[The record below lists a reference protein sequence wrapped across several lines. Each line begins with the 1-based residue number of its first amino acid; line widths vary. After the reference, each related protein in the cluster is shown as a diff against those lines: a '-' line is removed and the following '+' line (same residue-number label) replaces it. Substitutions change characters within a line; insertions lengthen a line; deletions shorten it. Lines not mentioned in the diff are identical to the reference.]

1 MKQEQRWILHREETQ
16 MQLNF
21 DGQVIAANV
30 ATRTITGLVVPFA
43 KVGNTSAGPVR
54 FDFGAF
60 GDIDPSQ
67 IVLNSEHDRT
77 RPLGRGIGDSLEVS
91 PAGISMAFKIAPTNA
106 GNDALVEAAEGLRP
120 AFSVEAKV
128 NEYTIE
134 KGVMIVASAVLEAVA
149 QVVSPAFKDATI
161 SSVAASET
169 DPETTEAETPAEDEP
184 QENTVDEV
192 TTTVADEVTAA
203 AVVHAAAPVAYT
215 KPRSPIKTQAHFLEH
230 SIKAQRGNTESAQW
244 IMHAK
249 AEDAK
254 HLTAADDSFTTNP
267 AFKPTQFVS
276 TVVDTQ
282 IGARGAIDAIGTRA
296 LPNAGMT
303 VSIPKITT
311 SGSVAET
318 AEGNAPSE
326 TGIVSAY
333 VDATVKAYKGMQ
345 RYSVE
350 LFDRADPSF
359 YAAMLDNMRR
369 VYAQATEAAV
379 IAELTSGGTQA
390 TAVAADVDGI
400 VSFVKTEAPAAYL
413 ATGELAS
420 CYIAGTSQWSLL
432 IGAQDTTKRP
442 IFSASQPMNSAGTVG
457 TQSLRGNVMGLDLYV
472 SNKAVSTTIDESAFI
487 VVPSSVAIYESP
499 VLQLSTNVVTTGEIE
514 TMLYGYLAVKTI
526 VAGGVRRFNLT

>member
-1 MKQEQRWILHREETQ
+1 
-16 MQLNF
+16 MQLSF
-21 DGQVIAANV
+21 EGQVLAASV
-30 ATRTITGLVVPFA
+30 ETRTIRGLVVPFG
-43 KVGNTSAGPVR
+43 KSGNTSAGPVR
-54 FDFGAF
+54 FEFGAF
-60 GDIDPSQ
+60 GDIDPSE
-67 IVLNSEHDRT
+67 IVLNMEHDRT

-91 PAGISMAFKIAPTNA
+91 PAGISMAFKIAPTGA
-106 GNDALVEAAEGLRP
+106 GNDALVEASEGLRP
-120 AFSVEAKV
+120 AFSIEANV

-134 KGVMIVASAVLEAVA
+134 KGVMVVSSAKLEAVA
-149 QVVSPAFKDATI
+149 HVTNPAFKDAQI
-161 SSVAASET
+161 SQVAAC
-169 DPETTEAETPAEDEP
+169 DPEDQTTEAETPAEDEP
-184 QENTVDEV
+184 QETTVDEV
-192 TTTVADEVTAA
+192 TTPVADEVTAA

-230 SIKAQRGNTESAQW
+230 SIKAQRGSHESAEW
-244 IMHAK
+244 IAHAK

-267 AFKPTQFVS
+267 AFKPIQYVS
-276 TVVDTQ
+276 QVVDNQ

-318 AEGNAPSE
+318 AEGVAPSE

-333 VDATVKAYKGMQ
+333 VDATVKAYKGLQ

-379 IAELTSGGTQA
+379 IAELTAGGTQA
-390 TAVAADVDGI
+390 TATAADVDGI
-400 VSFVKTEAPAAYL
+400 VAFVKNETPNAYL
-413 ATGELAS
+413 STGELATR
-420 CYIAGTSQWSLL
+420 YIAGTSQWGLL
-432 IGAQDTTKRP
+432 IGAQDSTKRP
-442 IFSASQPMNSAGTVG
+442 IFSASQPQNSAGAVG

-472 SNKAVSTTIDESAFI
+472 SNKAVSTNIDESAFI

-514 TMLYGYLAVKTI
+514 TMLYGYMAVKTI
-526 VAGGVRRFNLT
+526 TAGGVRRFNLT

>member
-1 MKQEQRWILHREETQ
+1 MKQ
-16 MQLNF
+16 MQLSF
-21 DGQVIAANV
+21 EGQVLAASV
-30 ATRTITGLVVPFA
+30 ETRTIRGLVVPFG
-43 KVGNTSAGPVR
+43 KSGNTSAGPVR
-54 FDFGAF
+54 FEFGAF
-60 GDIDPSQ
+60 GDIDPSE
-67 IVLNSEHDRT
+67 IVLNMEHDRT

-91 PAGISMAFKIAPTNA
+91 PAGISMAFKIAPTGA
-106 GNDALVEAAEGLRP
+106 GNDALVEASEGLRP
-120 AFSVEAKV
+120 AFSIEANV

-134 KGVMIVASAVLEAVA
+134 KGVMVVSSAKLEAVA
-149 QVVSPAFKDATI
+149 HVTNPAFKDAQI
-161 SSVAASET
+161 SQVAAC
-169 DPETTEAETPAEDEP
+169 DPEDQTTEAETPAEDEP
-184 QENTVDEV
+184 QETTVDEV
-192 TTTVADEVTAA
+192 TTPVADEVTAA

-230 SIKAQRGNTESAQW
+230 SIKAQRGSHESAEW
-244 IMHAK
+244 IAHAK

-254 HLTAADDSFTTNP
+254 HVNAADDSFTTNP
-267 AFKPTQFVS
+267 AFKPIQYVS
-276 TVVDTQ
+276 QVVDTQ
-282 IGARGAIDAIGTRA
+282 IGARGAIDAIGTRS

-318 AEGNAPSE
+318 AEGAAPSE

-333 VDATVKAYKGMQ
+333 VDATVKAYKGLQ

-359 YAAMLDNMRR
+359 YAQMLENMRR

-379 IAELTSGGTQA
+379 IAELTAGGTQA
-390 TAVAADVDGI
+390 TATAADVDGI
-400 VSFVKTEAPAAYL
+400 VSFVKTETPAAYL
-413 ATGELAS
+413 ATGELATR
-420 CYIAGTSQWSLL
+420 YIAGTSQWGLL
-432 IGAQDTTKRP
+432 IGAQDSSKRP
-442 IFSASQPMNSAGTVG
+442 IFSASQPQNAAGAVG

-472 SNKAVSTTIDESAFI
+472 SNKAVSTNIDESAFI

>member
-1 MKQEQRWILHREETQ
+1 

-21 DGQVIAANV
+21 EGQVLAASV
-30 ATRTITGLVVPFA
+30 ETRTIRGLVVPFG
-43 KVGNTSAGPVR
+43 KSGNTSAGPVR
-54 FDFGAF
+54 FEFGAF

-67 IVLNSEHDRT
+67 IILNAEHDRT
-77 RPLGRGIGDSLEVS
+77 RPLGRGIGDSVEVS

-106 GNDALVEAAEGLRP
+106 GNDALIEATEGLRP
-120 AFSVEAKV
+120 AFSIEAKV

-134 KGVMIVASAVLEAVA
+134 KGVMVVASAVLEAVA
-149 QVVSPAFKDATI
+149 HVTNPAFKDAQI
-161 SSVAASET
+161 LEVAATEEN
-169 DPETTEAETPAEDEP
+169 PETTEAETPAEDEP
-184 QENTVDEV
+184 QETTVDEV
-192 TTTVADEVTAA
+192 TTPVADEVTAA

-230 SIKAQRGNTESAQW
+230 SIKAQRGNHESAEW
-244 IMHAK
+244 IAHAK

-254 HLTAADDSFTTNP
+254 HVNAADDSFTTNP
-267 AFKPTQFVS
+267 AFKPIQYVS
-276 TVVDTQ
+276 QVVDNQ
-282 IGARGAIDAIGTRA
+282 IGARGAIDAIGTRS

-318 AEGNAPSE
+318 AEGVGPSE
-326 TGIVSAY
+326 TGIVSSY
-333 VDATVKAYKGMQ
+333 VDATVKAYKGLQ

-359 YAAMLDNMRR
+359 YASMLENMRR

-390 TAVAADVDGI
+390 TATAADVDGI
-400 VSFVKTEAPAAYL
+400 VSFVKTETPAAYL
-413 ATGELAS
+413 ATGELATR
-420 CYIAGTSQWSLL
+420 YIAGTSQWGLL
-432 IGAQDTTKRP
+432 IGAQDSTKRP
-442 IFSASQPMNSAGTVG
+442 IFSASQPQNAAGAVG

-472 SNKAVSTTIDESAFI
+472 SNKAVSTSIDESAFI

-514 TMLYGYLAVKTI
+514 TMLYGYLAVKVVT
-526 VAGGVRRFNLT
+526 AGGVRRFNLT

>member
-1 MKQEQRWILHREETQ
+1 

-21 DGQVIAANV
+21 EGQVLAASV
-30 ATRTITGLVVPFA
+30 ETRTIKGLVVPFA

-54 FDFGAF
+54 FEFGAF

-67 IVLNSEHDRT
+67 IVLNMEHDRT
-77 RPLGRGIGDSLEVS
+77 RPLGRGIAGSEEVT
-91 PAGISMAFKIAPTNA
+91 PAGISMAFKIAPTGA
-106 GNDALVEAAEGLRP
+106 GNDALVEASEGLRP
-120 AFSVEAKV
+120 AFSIEANV
-128 NEYTIE
+128 GEYTIE
-134 KGVMIVASAVLEAVA
+134 KGVMVVSSAKLEAVA
-149 QVVSPAFKDATI
+149 HVTNPAFKDAQI
-161 SSVAASET
+161 SQVAAC
-169 DPETTEAETPAEDEP
+169 DPDDQATEAEIPAEDEP
-184 QENTVDEV
+184 QETTVDEV
-192 TTTVADEVTAA
+192 TTPVADEVTAA

-230 SIKAQRGNTESAQW
+230 SIKAQRGSLESAEW
-244 IMHAK
+244 IAHAK

-254 HLTAADDSFTTNP
+254 HLTAADDSFSTNP

-276 TVVDTQ
+276 TVIDTQ

-296 LPNAGMT
+296 LPQAGMT

-318 AEGNAPSE
+318 GEGAGPSE
-326 TGIVSAY
+326 TGIVSSY
-333 VDATVKAYKGMQ
+333 VDATVKAYKGLQ

-350 LFDRADPSF
+350 LFDRASPDF

-390 TAVAADVDGI
+390 TATAADVDGI
-400 VSFVKTEAPAAYL
+400 VAFVKNETPAAYL
-413 ATGELAS
+413 ATGELATR
-420 CYIAGTSQWSLL
+420 YIAGTSQWGLL
-432 IGAQDTTKRP
+432 IGAQDSTKRP
-442 IFSASQPMNSAGTVG
+442 IFSAANPQNAAGAVG

-472 SNKAVSTTIDESAFI
+472 SNKAVATNIDESAFI

-514 TMLYGYLAVKTI
+514 TMLYGYMAVKTL

>member
-1 MKQEQRWILHREETQ
+1 MKQ
-16 MQLNF
+16 MQLSF
-21 DGQVIAANV
+21 EGQVLAASV
-30 ATRTITGLVVPFA
+30 ETRTIRGLVVPFG
-43 KVGNTSAGPVR
+43 KSGNTSAGPVR
-54 FDFGAF
+54 FEFGAF
-60 GDIDPSQ
+60 GDIDPSE
-67 IVLNSEHDRT
+67 IVLNMEHDRT

-91 PAGISMAFKIAPTNA
+91 PAGISMAFKIAPTGA
-106 GNDALVEAAEGLRP
+106 GNDALVEASEGLRP
-120 AFSVEAKV
+120 AFSIEANV

-134 KGVMIVASAVLEAVA
+134 KGVMVVSSAKLEAVA
-149 QVVSPAFKDATI
+149 HVTNPAFKDAQI
-161 SSVAASET
+161 SQVAAC
-169 DPETTEAETPAEDEP
+169 DPEDQTTEAETPAEDEP
-184 QENTVDEV
+184 QETTVDEV
-192 TTTVADEVTAA
+192 TTPVADEVTAA

-230 SIKAQRGNTESAQW
+230 SIKAQRGSHESAEW
-244 IMHAK
+244 IAHAK

-254 HLTAADDSFTTNP
+254 HVNAADDSFTTNP
-267 AFKPTQFVS
+267 AFKPVQYVS
-276 TVVDTQ
+276 QVVDTQ
-282 IGARGAIDAIGTRA
+282 IGSRGAIDAIGTRA

-318 AEGNAPSE
+318 AEGGAPSE

-333 VDATVKAYKGMQ
+333 VDATVKAYKGLQ

-379 IAELTSGGTQA
+379 IAELTAGGTQA
-390 TAVAADVDGI
+390 ATTAASSDGI
-400 VSFVKTEAPAAYL
+400 ISYVSTEAPAAYL
-413 ATGELAS
+413 ATGELATA
-420 CYIAGTSQWSLL
+420 YIAGTSQWSLL
-432 IGAQDTTKRP
+432 LGAKDSTGRP
-442 IFSASQPMNSAGTVG
+442 IYNAYNPQNNAGQAG
-457 TQSLRGNVMGLDLYV
+457 PQSLRGNVLGLDLYV
-472 SNKAVSTTIDESAFI
+472 SNKAVSTSIDESAFI

-514 TMLYGYLAVKTI
+514 TMLYGYMAVKTI

>member
-1 MKQEQRWILHREETQ
+1 

-21 DGQVIAANV
+21 EGQVLAASV
-30 ATRTITGLVVPFA
+30 ETRTIKGLVVPFA

-54 FDFGAF
+54 FEFGAF
-60 GDIDPSQ
+60 GDIDASQ
-67 IVLNSEHDRT
+67 IVLNMEHDRT
-77 RPLGRGIGDSLEVS
+77 RPLGRGIAGSEEVT
-91 PAGISMAFKIAPTNA
+91 PAGISMAFKIAPTGA
-106 GNDALVEAAEGLRP
+106 GNDALVEASEGLRP
-120 AFSVEAKV
+120 AFSIEANV
-128 NEYTIE
+128 AEYVIE
-134 KGVMIVASAVLEAVA
+134 KGVMVVSSAKLEAVA
-149 QVVSPAFKDATI
+149 HVTNPAFKDAQI
-161 SSVAASET
+161 SQVAAC
-169 DPETTEAETPAEDEP
+169 DPDDQATEAEIPAEDEP

-192 TTTVADEVTAA
+192 TTPVADEVTAA

-230 SIKAQRGNTESAQW
+230 SIKAQRGNHESAEW
-244 IMHAK
+244 IAHAK

-254 HLTAADDSFTTNP
+254 VVTAADDSFTTNP
-267 AFKPTQFVS
+267 AFKPIQYVS
-276 TVVDTQ
+276 QVVDTQ
-282 IGARGAIDAIGTRA
+282 IGSRGAIDAIGTRA

-318 AEGNAPSE
+318 GEGAAPSE

-333 VDATVKAYKGMQ
+333 VDATVKAYKGLQ

-379 IAELTSGGTQA
+379 IAELTAGGTQA
-390 TAVAADVDGI
+390 TATAASSDGI
-400 VSFVKTEAPAAYL
+400 ISYVSTEAPAAYL

-420 CYIAGTSQWSLL
+420 AYIAGTSQWSLL
-432 IGAQDTTKRP
+432 LGAKDSTGRP
-442 IFSASQPMNSAGTVG
+442 IYNAYNPQNNAGVAG
-457 TQSLRGNVMGLDLYV
+457 PQSLRGNVLGLDLYV
-472 SNKAVSTTIDESAFI
+472 SNKAVSTSIDESAFI
-487 VVPSSVAIYESP
+487 VVPSSVAILESP

-514 TMLYGYLAVKTI
+514 TMLYGYMAVKVIT
-526 VAGGVRRFNLT
+526 AGGVRRFNLT

>member
-1 MKQEQRWILHREETQ
+1 

-21 DGQVIAANV
+21 EGQVLAASV
-30 ATRTITGLVVPFA
+30 ETRTIRGLVVPFG
-43 KVGNTSAGPVR
+43 VSGNTSAGPVR
-54 FDFGAF
+54 FEFGAF

-67 IVLNSEHDRT
+67 IVLNMEHDRT

-91 PAGISMAFKIAPTNA
+91 PAGISMAFKIAPTGA
-106 GNDALVEAAEGLRP
+106 GNDALVEASEGLRP
-120 AFSVEAKV
+120 AFSIEANV

-134 KGVMIVASAVLEAVA
+134 KGVMVVSSAKLEAVA
-149 QVVSPAFKDATI
+149 HVTNPAFKDAQI
-161 SSVAASET
+161 SQVAATEEN
-169 DPETTEAETPAEDEP
+169 PETAEAEIPAEENP
-184 QENTVDEV
+184 QENTVEE
-192 TTTVADEVTAA
+192 TTAPVADEVTAA

-230 SIKAQRGNTESAQW
+230 SIKAQRGNHESAEY
-244 IMHAK
+244 IAHAK

-254 HLTAADDSFTTNP
+254 HVNAADDSFTTNP
-267 AFKPTQFVS
+267 AFKPNQYVS
-276 TVVDTQ
+276 QVVDTQ
-282 IGARGAIDAIGTRA
+282 IGSRGAIDAIGTRA

-318 AEGNAPSE
+318 AEGGAPSE

-333 VDATVKAYKGMQ
+333 VDATVKAYKGLQ

-379 IAELTSGGTQA
+379 IAELTAGGTQA
-390 TAVAADVDGI
+390 TATAASSDGI
-400 VSFVKTEAPAAYL
+400 IAYVSTEAPAAYL
-413 ATGELAS
+413 ATGELATA
-420 CYIAGTSQWSLL
+420 YIAGTSQWSLL
-432 IGAQDTTKRP
+432 LGAKDSTGRP
-442 IFSASQPMNSAGTVG
+442 IYNAYNPSNNAGQAG
-457 TQSLRGNVMGLDLYV
+457 PQSLRGNVLGLDLYV
-472 SNKAVSTTIDESAFI
+472 SNKAVSTSIDESAFI

-514 TMLYGYLAVKTI
+514 TMLYGYMAVKCIT
-526 VAGGVRRFNLT
+526 AGGVRRFNLT

>member
-1 MKQEQRWILHREETQ
+1 

-54 FDFGAF
+54 FNFGAF

-77 RPLGRGIGDSLEVS
+77 RPLGKGVPGSLEVS
-91 PAGISMAFKIAPTNA
+91 PAGISMAFKIAATHA

-149 QVVSPAFKDATI
+149 QVVSPAFLDAKI
-161 SSVAASET
+161 LEVAASESEET
-169 DPETTEAETPAEDEP
+169 PETTEAETPAEDEP

-192 TTTVADEVTAA
+192 TTPVADEVTAA
-203 AVVHAAAPVAYT
+203 AVVHAASPVAYT

-230 SIKAQRGNTESAQW
+230 SIKAQRGNSESAQW

-249 AEDAK
+249 SEDAK
-254 HLTAADDSFTTNP
+254 LLTAADDSFTTNP
-267 AFKPTQFVS
+267 AFKPVQYVS

-318 AEGNAPSE
+318 AEGGAPSE
-326 TGIVSAY
+326 TGITSAY

-379 IAELTSGGTQA
+379 IAELTASGTQA
-390 TAVAADVDGI
+390 TATAADVDGI
-400 VSFVKTEAPAAYL
+400 VSYVKTEAPAAYL
-413 ATGELAS
+413 ATGELATR
-420 CYIAGTSQWSLL
+420 YIAGTSQWSLL
-432 IGAQDTTKRP
+432 IGAQDSSKRP
-442 IFSASQPMNSAGTVG
+442 IFSASQPQNAAGAVG
-457 TQSLRGNVMGLDLYV
+457 TQSLRGNVMGLDLFV
-472 SNKAVSTTIDESAFI
+472 SNKAVSTDIDESAFI

-514 TMLYGYLAVKTI
+514 TMLYGYMATKVI

>member
-1 MKQEQRWILHREETQ
+1 

-21 DGQVIAANV
+21 EGQVLAASV
-30 ATRTITGLVVPFA
+30 ETRTIKGLVVPFA

-54 FDFGAF
+54 FEFGAF
-60 GDIDPSQ
+60 GDIDASQ
-67 IVLNSEHDRT
+67 IVLNMEHDRT
-77 RPLGRGIGDSLEVS
+77 RPLGRGIAGSEEVT
-91 PAGISMAFKIAPTNA
+91 PAGISMAFKIAPTGA
-106 GNDALVEAAEGLRP
+106 GNDALVEASEGLRP
-120 AFSVEAKV
+120 AFSIEANV
-128 NEYTIE
+128 GEYVIE
-134 KGVMIVASAVLEAVA
+134 KGVMVVSSAKLEAVA
-149 QVVSPAFKDATI
+149 HVTNPAFKDAQI
-161 SSVAASET
+161 SQVAAC
-169 DPETTEAETPAEDEP
+169 DPEDQTTEAETPAEDEP
-184 QENTVDEV
+184 QETTVDEV
-192 TTTVADEVTAA
+192 TTPVADEVTAA

-230 SIKAQRGNTESAQW
+230 SIKAQRGNHESAEW
-244 IMHAK
+244 IAHAK

-267 AFKPTQFVS
+267 AFKPIQYVS
-276 TVVDTQ
+276 QVVDNQ

-318 AEGNAPSE
+318 AEGSGPSE

-333 VDATVKAYKGMQ
+333 VDATVKAYKGLQ

-379 IAELTSGGTQA
+379 IAELTAGGTQA
-390 TAVAADVDGI
+390 TATAADVDGI
-400 VSFVKTEAPAAYL
+400 VAFVKNETPNAYL
-413 ATGELAS
+413 TTGELATR
-420 CYIAGTSQWSLL
+420 YIAGTSQWGLL
-432 IGAQDTTKRP
+432 IGAQDSTKRP
-442 IFSASQPMNSAGTVG
+442 IFSASQPQNSAGAVG

-472 SNKAVSTTIDESAFI
+472 SNKAVSTNIDESAFI
-487 VVPSSVAIYESP
+487 VVPSAVAIYESP

-514 TMLYGYLAVKTI
+514 TMLYGYMAVKVVT
-526 VAGGVRRFNLT
+526 AGGVRRFNLT

>member
-1 MKQEQRWILHREETQ
+1 

-21 DGQVIAANV
+21 EGQVLAASV
-30 ATRTITGLVVPFA
+30 ETRTIKGLVVPFA

-54 FDFGAF
+54 FEFGAF

-67 IVLNSEHDRT
+67 IILNAEHDRT
-77 RPLGRGIGDSLEVS
+77 RPLGRGVAESLEVS

-106 GNDALVEAAEGLRP
+106 GNDALVEASEGLRP
-120 AFSVEAKV
+120 AFSIEANV
-128 NEYTIE
+128 GEYTIE
-134 KGVMIVASAVLEAVA
+134 KGVMVVSSAKLEAVA
-149 QVVSPAFKDATI
+149 HVTNPAFKDAQI
-161 SSVAASET
+161 SQVAAC
-169 DPETTEAETPAEDEP
+169 DPEDQTTEAEIPAEDEP
-184 QENTVDEV
+184 QETTVDEV
-192 TTTVADEVTAA
+192 TTPVADEVTAA

-230 SIKAQRGNTESAQW
+230 SIKAQRGNHESAEW
-244 IMHAK
+244 IAHAK

-254 HLTAADDSFTTNP
+254 HVTAADDSFTTNP
-267 AFKPTQFVS
+267 AFKPIQYVS
-276 TVVDTQ
+276 QVVDTQ

-296 LPNAGMT
+296 LPQAGMT

-318 AEGNAPSE
+318 AEGAGPSE
-326 TGIVSAY
+326 TGIVSSY
-333 VDATVKAYKGMQ
+333 VDASVKAYKGLQ

-350 LFDRADPSF
+350 LFDRASPDF

-390 TAVAADVDGI
+390 TATAADVDGI
-400 VSFVKTEAPAAYL
+400 VSFVKTETPAAYL
-413 ATGELAS
+413 ATGELATR
-420 CYIAGTSQWSLL
+420 YIAGTSQWGLL
-432 IGAQDTTKRP
+432 IGAQDSSKRP
-442 IFSASQPMNSAGTVG
+442 IFSATNPQNAAGAVG

-472 SNKAVSTTIDESAFI
+472 SNKAVSTSIDESAFI
-487 VVPSSVAIYESP
+487 VVPSAVAIYESP

-514 TMLYGYLAVKTI
+514 TMLYGYMAVKTL

>member
-1 MKQEQRWILHREETQ
+1 

-21 DGQVIAANV
+21 EGQVLAASV
-30 ATRTITGLVVPFA
+30 ETRTIRGLVVPFN
-43 KVGNTSAGPVR
+43 VSGNTSAGPVR
-54 FDFGAF
+54 FEFGAF

-67 IVLNSEHDRT
+67 IVLNMEHDRT

-91 PAGISMAFKIAPTNA
+91 PAGISMAFKIAPTGA
-106 GNDALVEAAEGLRP
+106 GNDALVEASEGLRP
-120 AFSVEAKV
+120 AFSIEANV

-134 KGVMIVASAVLEAVA
+134 KGVMVVSSAKLEAVA
-149 QVVSPAFKDATI
+149 HVTNPAFKDAQI
-161 SSVAASET
+161 SQVAAC
-169 DPETTEAETPAEDEP
+169 DPEDQTTEAEIPAKDEP
-184 QENTVDEV
+184 QETTVDEV
-192 TTTVADEVTAA
+192 TTPVADEVTAA

-230 SIKAQRGNTESAQW
+230 SIKAQRGNHESAEW
-244 IMHAK
+244 IAHAK

-254 HLTAADDSFTTNP
+254 HVTAADDSFTTNP
-267 AFKPTQFVS
+267 AFKPIQYVS
-276 TVVDTQ
+276 QVVDNQ

-318 AEGNAPSE
+318 AEGAGPSE
-326 TGIVSAY
+326 TGIVSSY
-333 VDATVKAYKGMQ
+333 VDATVKAYKGLQ

-379 IAELTSGGTQA
+379 IAELTAGGTQA
-390 TAVAADVDGI
+390 TSQSVDVDGI
-400 VSFVKTEAPAAYL
+400 VAYVKTETPAAYL
-413 ATGELAS
+413 ATGELATR
-420 CYIAGTSQWSLL
+420 YIAGTSQWGLL
-432 IGAQDTTKRP
+432 IGAQDSTKRP
-442 IFSASQPMNSAGTVG
+442 IFSASQPMNSAGEVG

-472 SNKAVSTTIDESAFI
+472 SNKAVSTSIDESAFI

-514 TMLYGYLAVKTI
+514 TMLYGYLAVKVVT
-526 VAGGVRRFNLT
+526 AGGVRRFNLT